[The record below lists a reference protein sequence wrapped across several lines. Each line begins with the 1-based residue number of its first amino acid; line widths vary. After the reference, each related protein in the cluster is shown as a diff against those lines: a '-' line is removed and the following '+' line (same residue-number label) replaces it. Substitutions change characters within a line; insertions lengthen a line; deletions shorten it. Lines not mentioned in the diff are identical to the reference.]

1 MMLVL
6 SLTTMANFLL
16 SRRRRAVSST
26 PASPTAPARASA
38 TTFVIAGCRTRVSEG
53 RTRGV
58 RPLVRGSE
66 QENLSRNLSRK
77 SEPKILVENLSGRKS
92 KPKISE
98 NLSRKSKLFC

>member
-26 PASPTAPARASA
+26 PASPTAPITCTPTARASA
-38 TTFVIAGCRTRVSEG
+38 TTFVIAGCRTRVSGG

-92 KPKISE
+92 KPKI
-98 NLSRKSKLFC
+98 